1 MRVELMVRGV
11 TIFALALSAGAVM
24 GQGMAQPA
32 PGGQAPNG
40 GVQNSGVKVQTR
52 PYDIAALV
60 KPHGLPDNV
69 YRGRATFMQRC
80 AYCHDGVGQPSY
92 NTLGPFL
99 DPELLAPI
107 GDAGVRMFITQG
119 TDNMPGFQYALTPA
133 QIDDVVAY
141 VKTIPSSAKPT
152 EDQLAGRLPG
162 QKGPVGQG
170 GGD

>member
-1 MRVELMVRGV
+1 MRIERAVRGAS
-11 TIFALALSAGAVM
+11 IIALALSAGALLA
-24 GQGMAQPA
+24 QGMNTPA
-32 PGGQAPNG
+32 APAG
-40 GVQNSGVKVQTR
+40 PAAPNSGVKVQTR

-69 YRGRATFMQRC
+69 YRGRAIFMQRC

-99 DPELLAPI
+99 DPDLLAPI